1 MFKRREDVMMMHRY
15 NRNNTGPKLGIY
27 QQPEIVIN
35 QITDK
40 EGLDKAYAREEKLFV
55 NGNTMY
61 VAGTSYLQDVWDDL
75 KIPFVKTAGAQRYKD
90 ADTLLAQ
97 NPQVSNLVGHSLGGS
112 SVFELQKNHREKTSK
127 TNVYGTPAASFTTPD
142 KENNHRSRNYGDP
155 ISAFDRGAESHLK
168 ISALEHYFEA
178 ALEYESSGVVN
189 PVAIYNGLTDAH
201 SYDNFDKNM
210 VSNEA
215 YHHQPL

>member
-1 MFKRREDVMMMHRY
+1 MIKRRDDEMMMHRF
-15 NRNNTGPKLGIY
+15 NRNNTGPRLGIY

-75 KIPFVKTAGAQRYKD
+75 KIPLVKTARAQRYKD
-90 ADTLLAQ
+90 ADALLAQ

-112 SVFELQKNHREKTSK
+112 SVLELQKNHGERTFK

-142 KENNHRSRNYGDP
+142 KQQTQ
-155 ISAFDRGAESHLK
+155 
-168 ISALEHYFEA
+168 
-178 ALEYESSGVVN
+178 V
-189 PVAIYNGLTDAH
+189 
-201 SYDNFDKNM
+201 
-210 VSNEA
+210 
-215 YHHQPL
+215 